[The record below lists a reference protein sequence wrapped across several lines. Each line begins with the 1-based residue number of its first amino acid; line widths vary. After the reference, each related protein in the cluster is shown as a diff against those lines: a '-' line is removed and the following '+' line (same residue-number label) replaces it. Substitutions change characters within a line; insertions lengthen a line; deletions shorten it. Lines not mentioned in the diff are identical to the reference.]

1 MARAAVSFADR
12 GGWWVV
18 GQLVLMAIYVM
29 ALIGTDPVQEG
40 VGLGFARGTGL
51 ALIAAAGVIAVW
63 SFILMGRSISIFP
76 APPSDAELV
85 RRGPFRLVRHPIY
98 LAVIIGSIGLA
109 LVALNP
115 FALVIALVFVP
126 FFMAK
131 TGHEEDLLVEQF
143 PEYREYRSTVP
154 YRLIPWVM

>member
-1 MARAAVSFADR
+1 MSFAER

-18 GQLVLMAIYVM
+18 GQLVLMSIYVL
-29 ALIGTDPVQEG
+29 ALVGTDPVEEG
-40 VGLGFARGTGL
+40 VGLGFARGTGV
-51 ALIAAAGVIAVW
+51 ALMAAAVVIGVW

-76 APPSDAELV
+76 APLRDADLV

-109 LVALNP
+109 LAALNP

-131 TGHEEDLLVEQF
+131 TGHEEDLLIEQF

>member
-1 MARAAVSFADR
+1 MAAAV
-12 GGWWVV
+12 V
-18 GQLVLMAIYVM
+18 
-29 ALIGTDPVQEG
+29 IG
-40 VGLGFARGTGL
+40 
-51 ALIAAAGVIAVW
+51 VW

-76 APPSDAELV
+76 APLRDADLV

-109 LVALNP
+109 LAALNP

-131 TGHEEDLLVEQF
+131 TGHEEDLLIEQF